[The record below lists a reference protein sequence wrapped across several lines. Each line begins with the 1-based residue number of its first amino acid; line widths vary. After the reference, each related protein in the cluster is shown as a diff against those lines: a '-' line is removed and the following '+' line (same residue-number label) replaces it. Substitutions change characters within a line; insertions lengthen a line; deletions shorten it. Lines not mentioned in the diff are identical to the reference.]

1 MVPYSV
7 TESKFL
13 HSHKYV
19 HRDIKLTNLCIGS
32 GQFSTRIFLI
42 DYGDTVKH
50 GKKIRYGTPDAYTLP
65 YWSLDAHK
73 RLAAREKGDA
83 ESWFYVLVD
92 LKNVVAIAIA
102 GTLEE
107 HVLFVDW
114 VSDKLISVRIATD
127 EGFLT
132 VISVHAPQCGCS
144 EADKMAFYD
153 ELDEAIRG
161 APESD
166 YLTSGRD
173 FNGNVGQDR
182 KGVERVHGERGF
194 GIRYQDGDRIVD
206 MAEAHDLVIAN
217 RSVPGE
223 EVRINID
230 QS

>member
-92 LKNVVAIAIA
+92 
-102 GTLEE
+102 
-107 HVLFVDW
+107 F
-114 VSDKLISVRIATD
+114 DKLISVRIATD